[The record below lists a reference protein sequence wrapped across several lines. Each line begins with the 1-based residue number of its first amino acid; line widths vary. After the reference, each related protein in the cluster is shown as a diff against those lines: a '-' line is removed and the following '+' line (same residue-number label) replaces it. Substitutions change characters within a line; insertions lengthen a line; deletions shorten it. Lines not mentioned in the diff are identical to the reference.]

1 MNSQGQTLS
10 VNNAVFQDCKKVL
23 QLNRSCLNPLGES
36 RVTMPAIIKGR
47 GKPIVFLHGY
57 LSCKE
62 VFAAQID
69 FFSRYYTVFAV
80 DMKGFGANTPM
91 QYPYSLDDYV
101 NDYYALINYVGEIPD
116 VIAHSFGCRVILK
129 AASEKTN
136 AAKKIV
142 LCGAAGLKPAFS
154 FKKVLKRRG
163 YSLTK
168 KILPQNVAEKIFF
181 SSDYNAVDGVMRQSF
196 KKIVGQYLDGFL
208 PQIHNPVFAVFGEN
222 DKQTPISLA
231 NKLTKNISDC
241 KTYAMKNCGHF
252 CFLDNYTEFNY
263 VVREFLL

>member
-1 MNSQGQTLS
+1 MNLQGQTDAVKSRS
-10 VNNAVFQDCKKVL
+10 VQEYEKVL
-23 QLNRSCLNPLGES
+23 QLNYSCLNQLGES
-36 RVTMPAIIKGR
+36 RVTMPAIIKGS

-62 VFAAQID
+62 AFAAQID

-80 DMKGFGANTPM
+80 DMKGFGKNTPM

-101 NDYYALINYVGEIPD
+101 NDYYALINYIGEVPD

-129 AASEKTN
+129 AASKNN

-142 LCGAAGLKPAFS
+142 LCGPAGLKPAFS
-154 FKKVLKRRG
+154 LKKALKRRG
-163 YSLTK
+163 YALTK
-168 KILPQNVAEKIFF
+168 NILSKSIVEKMFF

-196 KKIVGQYLDGFL
+196 KKIVGEYLDGVL
-208 PQIHNPVFAVFGEN
+208 PQIQNSVFAVFGEN
-222 DKQTPISLA
+222 DKQTPTSLI
-231 NKLTKNISDC
+231 NKLTKNISYC
-241 KTYAMKNCGHF
+241 KTYVMKNCGHF
-252 CFLDNYTEFNY
+252 CFLDNSAAFNY